1 MSVPAAASGSRSG
14 TPTPARPAAPHRQV
28 RTAELMGTVASV
40 HVLTVDRSPA
50 PALAVRI
57 SAAQDA
63 AIAQLHEI
71 DALFSPFRP
80 DSQISLLRAG
90 ELRAGDA
97 DPRIAE
103 VAEAC
108 ARLAEASGGRFD
120 AHRQGW
126 FDPTGYVK
134 GWAVERAAVRHLAP
148 LLSEPGVVAVA
159 LSAGG
164 DMQLLTAADADWTW
178 SIGIA
183 DPDRAGELRARI
195 PLREGA
201 VATSGPSERGAHIV
215 DPRTGAAVADAP
227 TATVIADRLSDAD
240 AWATVAVVAG
250 FDDLTWLRAA
260 PDCSGVLIAPDG
272 RIRRWT
278 HGVEVVAAED
288 PDPRAPR

>member
-1 MSVPAAASGSRSG
+1 
-14 TPTPARPAAPHRQV
+14 
-28 RTAELMGTVASV
+28 MGTVASV
-40 HVLTVDRSPA
+40 HVLTLDRSPA
-50 PALAVRI
+50 LAARI

-63 AIAQLHEI
+63 AIAELHEI

-90 ELRAGDA
+90 DLRAG

-134 GWAVERAAVRHLAP
+134 GWAVERAAMRHLAP
-148 LLSEPGVVAVA
+148 LLPEPGVVAAA

-178 SIGIA
+178 SIGVA
-183 DPDRAGELRARI
+183 DPRRAGELRARI

-215 DPRTGAAVADAP
+215 DPRTGTAVADAP

-240 AWATVAVVAG
+240 PWATVAVVAG

-260 PDCSGVLIAPDG
+260 PDCSGMLIAPGG

-288 PDPRAPR
+288 PGRRAPR